1 MESMMQQV
9 DKTRNRFL
17 AQARQR
23 EERARAEVDQLM
35 QDQLLDDT
43 VWLRIMASLPSYKG
57 AAH

>member
-1 MESMMQQV
+1 MQQV